1 MNYLILALCLE
12 VYWEII
18 SLNRTGLKTCNE
30 KEEDPVLEGRRK
42 RQSKKSLFNKK
53 KKSKVLLQN
62 ANHYEC

>member
-53 KKSKVLLQN
+53 KKKK
-62 ANHYEC
+62 